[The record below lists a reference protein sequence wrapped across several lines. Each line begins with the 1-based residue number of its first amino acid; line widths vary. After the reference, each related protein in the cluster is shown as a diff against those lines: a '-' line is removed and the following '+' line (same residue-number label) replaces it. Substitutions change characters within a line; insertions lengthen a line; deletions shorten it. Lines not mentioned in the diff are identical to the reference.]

1 MLQLANLHLTTHAKF
16 AKLNSLLMVVA
27 KPGNVNATSLKLL
40 TDVSKD
46 LKSTKLMNTTGKP
59 PKNANDANVKKN
71 WLMVKSR
78 LFPDVTPNKLAKNSL
93 KFHQLVSLNDTQL
106 TKNFQNALF
115 TETSHGNVVLDEFG
129 LVTET
134 LKVAKTLAVLNV
146 LLVHELLTQVA
157 DQTKI
162 KFKNSFHIQLMK
174 IVHHALNFL
183 VNVTL
188 NFVTNQVLVKKT
200 LLQFTVWTVI
210 TVAKSC

>member
-1 MLQLANLHLTTHAKF
+1 MLQLANLHLITHAKF
-16 AKLNSLLMVVA
+16 AKLNSFKMVVA
-27 KPGNVNATSLKLL
+27 KPGNVNATSLKSL

-46 LKSTKLMNTTGKP
+46 LKFTKSMNTTGKP

-78 LFPDVTPNKLAKNSL
+78 LFLDVMLNKPVKNSL
-93 KFHQLVSLNDTQL
+93 KFHQLVSLNDTHL
-106 TKNFQNALF
+106 TKNFQNASS

-134 LKVAKTLAVLNV
+134 LKVVITLAVLNA
-146 LLVHELLTQVA
+146 LLVHELLTHFA

-162 KFKNSFHIQLMK
+162 KFKNSFQIQLMK

-183 VNVTL
+183 VNVTP
-188 NFVTNQVLVKKT
+188 NFATSQVLAKKIS
-200 LLQFTVWTVI
+200 LQFTVWTLI